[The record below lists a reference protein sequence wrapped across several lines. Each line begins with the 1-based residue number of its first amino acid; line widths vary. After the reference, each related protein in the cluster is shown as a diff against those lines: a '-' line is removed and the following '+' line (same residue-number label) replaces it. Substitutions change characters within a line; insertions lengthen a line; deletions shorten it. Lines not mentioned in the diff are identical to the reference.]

1 MNSIKLHD
9 TKLIEKFVVFLYTNN
24 EIAESDIK
32 ETIPLTIESKRIKYL
47 EINVPKEA
55 KDLYSKTYK
64 TLIKENEDH
73 MNEKIYRVLDW
84 TN

>member
-9 TKLIEKFVVFLYTNN
+9 TKLIEKFVIFLYTNN

-73 MNEKIYRVLDW
+73 MNEKIYRVLD
-84 TN
+84 

>member
-9 TKLIEKFVVFLYTNN
+9 TKFIEKFVIFLYTNN

-73 MNEKIYRVLDW
+73 MNEKIYRVLD
-84 TN
+84 

>member
-24 EIAESDIK
+24 ETAESDIK

-64 TLIKENEDH
+64 TLIKEIEENK
-73 MNEKIYRVLDW
+73 NK
-84 TN
+84 